1 MLKLITYEGKRPDAS
16 QIRTKLIE
24 KREFHYIVA
33 TKALEQERANE
44 QLLPAHQSPQNES
57 KPIAVFHQLL
67 REWVGGA
74 AMIAS
79 RGEEKT
85 MIRRS
90 IQKVADTDEVLKNV
104 LRQDVSSWVKALAD
118 LAAVGHDLTKT
129 IPTHLE
135 NQLVNPFVGQL
146 LQQLQQEYDREFF
159 LNDKCLFEKEARS
172 RIRNLV
178 EYVKPLVIMEGFT
191 FLTPLQKYF
200 VEVCDKF
207 GREVVFIVPY
217 HHEQSQGYERIETTY
232 FKDLLISTRSHWK
245 NEPVSKKEDLH
256 YLQQNLF
263 GKPFQVKDCTD
274 QSVELINFPTRDREI
289 LSFIETLKTWF
300 DGRYKPNEVVIV
312 VRRLHEFKEKLQD
325 FLHSSGLT
333 YLDDNG
339 NSILVKIKTSPRLLL
354 LTPVGRFIL
363 TLYDSWKDNQICIQN
378 EQFETVLS
386 SGWLGASIQDST
398 ISFRAIKHQFFLHCE
413 SKLDWMKAFNDLEN
427 AINEDQTTLSS
438 RMPIHSVTS
447 ENIEHWRK
455 TINILEEI
463 CSRLFQAK
471 KGGIAK
477 HIRVLQD
484 ELKRLEVENIR
495 QYEQDVLVKIQEVFE
510 ELKSLY
516 ALDITPSEF
525 GEALHALVNQQ
536 PDDQDE
542 DGTNE
547 PVPGENLLWITTPEG
562 IDGMERKAILYLGVD
577 NQHVPAKLPMN
588 WPFFTDEREE
598 HLQKE
603 RYMFLTVVR
612 AATEHLIMTSSRN
625 DGDKVLKPSA
635 YMSEIARLLNR
646 KITTPTTKDLID
658 ASLAPEFVPSFHRT
672 PHRRKKFLLTDL
684 VQYGLCPL
692 RYSLEIRHPEAKQY
706 RNDWQLEVFAQGV
719 WMNKTFEAL
728 ARYYDANRKTKGVE
742 AVYQLFCRAMTHVE
756 SEVKKLF
763 LSFDDVIWH
772 GIRQQVEKQMKYYAV
787 NSKDYPVHFEKG
799 QKKTFD
805 LLMDENSQHLVK
817 IEIVFPYFMV
827 SGIIHKPLLD
837 SISTS
842 EWLLPGKKVEQN
854 EEEERNAEEEEWL
867 FSSLYE
873 ARQWWSKTA
882 DGVLAEG
889 KQNRNS
895 FEESRYQHY
904 LQAKE
909 RIKHWI
915 EDIWNNKFP
924 ANIGDHCKV
933 CPVRTEC
940 LGVEME
946 GTYY

>member
-1 MLKLITYEGKRPDAS
+1 MLKLITYEGKRPDAD
-16 QIRTKLIE
+16 QIQTKIIE
-24 KREFHYIVA
+24 KREYLYIVA
-33 TKALEQERANE
+33 TKALEQEREKE
-44 QLLPAHQSPQNES
+44 QLLPAHQVPQQEK

-67 REWVGGA
+67 REWIGGA
-74 AMIAS
+74 STIAS

-90 IQKVADTDEVLKNV
+90 IQKVAEKDEVLRNV

-118 LAAVGHDLTKT
+118 LAADGHDLTNT
-129 IPTHLE
+129 IPDHLK
-135 NQLVNPFVGQL
+135 NQLVNPFVGKL

-159 LNDKCLFEKEARS
+159 LNEKCLFEKEARE
-172 RIRNLV
+172 RLPYLV
-178 EYVKPLVIMEGFT
+178 EYVKPLIIMEGFT

-200 VEVCDKF
+200 VEVCDKV

-217 HHEQSQGYERIETTY
+217 HHEQSKGYEQIETTY
-232 FKDLLISTRSHWK
+232 FKDLLILTHTHWK
-245 NEPVSKKEDLH
+245 NEPVSTKEDLH
-256 YLQQNLF
+256 FLQQTLF
-263 GKPFQVKDCTD
+263 GKPFHVKDCND
-274 QSVELINFPTRDREI
+274 QSVELINYPTRDREI

-300 DGRYKPNEVVIV
+300 DGRYKPNEVAIV

-325 FLHSSGLT
+325 FLHSSRLT
-333 YLDDNG
+333 YLDENG
-339 NSILVKIKTSPRLLL
+339 NIIPVKIKTSPRLLL

-363 TLYDSWKDNQICIQN
+363 TLYDSWKDNQLCIQD

-413 SKLDWMKAFNDLEN
+413 SKQDWMEAFNELEK
-427 AINEDQTTLSS
+427 AIKEDQSTLSI

-447 ENIEHWRK
+447 ENITHWRK
-455 TINILEEI
+455 TISILEAI
-463 CSRLFQAK
+463 CARLFQAK
-471 KGGIAK
+471 MGGIAK

-536 PDDQDE
+536 PDDLDE
-542 DGTNE
+542 DGTIE

-577 NQHVPAKLPMN
+577 NQHVPAKLAMT
-588 WPFFTDEREE
+588 WPFFTDKREE

-625 DGDKVLKPSA
+625 DGDKVLQPSA
-635 YMSEIARLLNR
+635 YMSDMARLLNR
-646 KITTPTTKDLID
+646 KITTPTTRDLID
-658 ASLAPEFVPSFHRT
+658 ASLAPESVPSFHRT

-728 ARYYDANRKTKGVE
+728 ARYYGANHKTQGVDK
-742 AVYQLFCRAMTHVE
+742 VYQLFCRAMTHVE
-756 SEVKKLF
+756 REVKKLF
-763 LSFDDVIWH
+763 LSFDSVTWH
-772 GIRQQVEKQMKYYAV
+772 GIKQQVESQMMYYAKRAE
-787 NSKDYPVHFEKG
+787 NDPVHFVTG
-799 QKKTFD
+799 GKKTFE
-805 LLMDENSQHLVK
+805 LLSRNHSEQMIK
-817 IEIVFPYFMV
+817 IDIDIPYFMV
-827 SGIIHKPLLD
+827 KNAYRISLLD

-854 EEEERNAEEEEWL
+854 EDEVLITEEEDWL

-873 ARQWWSKTA
+873 ARQWWSRTVDGALAA
-882 DGVLAEG
+882 DR
-889 KQNRNS
+889 QYRNRY
-895 FEESRYQHY
+895 EEPRYQHY

-909 RIKHWI
+909 RIQHWI

-924 ANIGDHCKV
+924 ANIGDQCKV

-946 GTYY
+946 GTHY